1 MGISHDE
8 FSERE
13 RVVSRSISPSQS
25 GEGTAIKILAR
36 LHEFLEESDKNTRH
50 FSVWC
55 RFDDQVGRERRNREE
70 EETRKTKS
78 VGALITPFRGGEIG
92 GKCVS
97 VIDAR
102 STNVA
107 SETRGQK
114 CV

>member
-78 VGALITPFRGGEIG
+78 VGVLITPFRGGEIG
-92 GKCVS
+92 GNS
-97 VIDAR
+97 
-102 STNVA
+102 
-107 SETRGQK
+107 
-114 CV
+114 